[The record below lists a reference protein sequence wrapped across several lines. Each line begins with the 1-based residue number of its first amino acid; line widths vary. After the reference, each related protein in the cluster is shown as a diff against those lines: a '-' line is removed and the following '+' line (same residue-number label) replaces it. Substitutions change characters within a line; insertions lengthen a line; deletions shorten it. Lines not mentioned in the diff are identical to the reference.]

1 MALRF
6 LVINVFCRSKDKFFA
21 RDYIYFRIFFAE
33 FAFFIYKTPG
43 EAVLPGGISPP
54 YDMGKARIIR
64 IFTAFLNESVVFR
77 IIRA

>member
-21 RDYIYFRIFFAE
+21 RDYIYFRRL
-33 FAFFIYKTPG
+33 FIGIAVIICINPC
-43 EAVLPGGISPP
+43 EAVLPGGSYPP
-54 YDMGKARIIR
+54 YDIGKARIIR
-64 IFTAFLNESVVFR
+64 IFTAFLNELVVFR